1 MPTETHSRSV
11 IRAPGASAELR
22 LDQTRRVQIT
32 VHSES
37 GLPAARAT
45 AGLVRQ
51 AVLDASTHGVET
63 IQISLDV
70 STPACGIVL
79 GELQRLAAEGLA
91 PPRMRRAGGTVLV
104 DISLTPLG
112 VDRRGVATL
121 PRTDAAPAA
130 LVHPR
135 SS

>member
-32 VHSES
+32 VHSEN

-51 AVLDASTHGVET
+51 AVLDASQNGVET
-63 IQISLDV
+63 VQLSLDV

-79 GELQRLAAEGLA
+79 VELQRLAAEGLA
-91 PPRMRRAGGTVLV
+91 PPRLRRAGGTVLV
-104 DISLTPLG
+104 DITLKPLSVSG
-112 VDRRGVATL
+112 RGIATV
-121 PRTDAAPAA
+121 PPTV

-135 SS
+135 SPSMP